1 MKRTSITDAKNR
13 LSALIDQ
20 VRDGEPVLIEDRG
33 VPVARLESVA
43 TLRGGDHGRLERLE
57 RTGLARRAAAPMPRA
72 IVTSD
77 PPAPRGRARASQ
89 ILIADRRE
97 DR

>member
-1 MKRTSITDAKNR
+1 MKRASITDAKNG
-13 LSALIDQ
+13 LSALIEQ
-20 VRDGEPVLIEDRG
+20 VRAGEAVLIEDRG

-43 TLRGGDHGRLERLE
+43 AIRGADQGRLERLE
-57 RTGLARRAAAPMPRA
+57 RAGLARRPAAPMPKSV
-72 IVTSD
+72 VTSD
-77 PPAPRGRARASQ
+77 PPAPRGARASQ

>member
-1 MKRTSITDAKNR
+1 MKRASITDAKNR

-20 VRDGEPVLIEDRG
+20 VREGETVLIEDRG

-43 TLRGGDHGRLERLE
+43 ATRGAGKGRLERLE
-57 RTGLARRAAAPMPRA
+57 RAGLAHRPSAHMPKA
-72 IVTSD
+72 VVTSD
-77 PPAPRGRARASQ
+77 PPTPVGRTKASEA
-89 ILIADRRE
+89 LIRERRE

>member
-1 MKRTSITDAKNR
+1 MKRASITAAKNR

-43 TLRGGDHGRLERLE
+43 ALRGDDRGRVERLE
-57 RTGLARRAAAPMPRA
+57 RAGLARRASAPIPRA
-72 IVTSD
+72 VVTSD
-77 PPAPRGRARASQ
+77 PPAHRGRARASE
-89 ILIADRRE
+89 ILIAERRE